1 VSVLKVMRGNKTI
14 GWRVVT
20 EDEATMHATGE
31 YHRKWISW
39 ISVLAYL
46 GLCGLVYLL
55 H

>member
-1 VSVLKVMRGNKTI
+1 MGR
-14 GWRVVT
+14 RVVT
-20 EDEATMHATGE
+20 EDEATMHAAGDE
-31 YHRKWISW
+31 HRDWDHRKWISW